1 MNHTQRIAH
10 VARQRRSLTKTLV
23 RESVERYL
31 EALAEEIASGEW
43 VDVPY
48 IGRVQVIREEGKG
61 YVTSIT
67 PSGQRV
73 RRAVKMRL
81 RTKVRLYEKFKR
93 RCRTSKGEYT

>member
-23 RESVERYL
+23 REAVERYL
-31 EALAEEIASGEW
+31 EALADEIASGEW
-43 VDVPY
+43 VDIPY
-48 IGRVQVIREEGKG
+48 IGKVQVIREEGKG

-73 RRAVKMRL
+73 RRAVRMRL

-93 RCRTSKGEYT
+93 RCRNVT